1 MATNAQIT
9 ANQINSQSSTGP
21 RTEEGKQT
29 SSQNNFRHG
38 LASSQILIPGENR
51 AEFEAMREGFMADQ
65 KPTNMIEAA
74 LVNNMATH
82 YWLAQRAIRLQTSAF
97 DDGVVDEKKLALYL
111 RYQTTHDRAFHKC
124 LSDLLKLR
132 AERRREQIGFESQNQ
147 KEALNEAKIRN
158 LNSRAEA
165 NEIDTEIRTAIE
177 APLPGHT
184 RIPFDAVRQ
193 VIVSAVREAAEES
206 TLEAAN

>member
-1 MATNAQIT
+1 MATISQIT

-21 RTEEGKQT
+21 RTEEGKQI
-29 SSQNNFRHG
+29 SARNNFRHG
-38 LASSQILIPGENR
+38 LASNQILIPGEDP
-51 AEFEAMREGFMADQ
+51 AEFEAMREGFLADQ

-97 DDGVVDEKKLALYL
+97 NEGGVDEKKLALYL
-111 RYQTTHDRAFHKC
+111 RYQSTHDRAFHKC
-124 LSDLLKLR
+124 LNDLLKLR
-132 AERRREQIGFESQNQ
+132 AERRREQVGFESQKQ
-147 KEALNEAKIRN
+147 KAALTEAKIRS
-158 LNSRAEA
+158 LKARAEA

-184 RIPFDAVRQ
+184 RIPFNAVKQ
-193 VIVSAVREAAEES
+193 AVAAAVREA
-206 TLEAAN
+206 NQ

>member
-29 SSQNNFRHG
+29 SARNNFRHG
-38 LASSQILIPGENR
+38 LASSQILIPGEDP
-51 AEFEAMREGFMADQ
+51 AEFEAMRDGFLADQ

-82 YWLAQRAIRLQTSAF
+82 YWLAQRAIRLQTSTF
-97 DDGVVDEKKLALYL
+97 NESGVDEKKLALYL

-132 AERRREQIGFESQNQ
+132 AERRREQIGFESEKQ
-147 KEALNEAKIRN
+147 KAALNQAKIRS

-165 NEIDTEIRTAIE
+165 NEINTEIRTAIE

-184 RIPFDAVRQ
+184 RIPFEALKQ
-193 VIVSAVREAAEES
+193 VIASAVREAGQ
-206 TLEAAN
+206 

>member
-29 SSQNNFRHG
+29 ASRNNFRHG
-38 LASSQILIPGENR
+38 LASSQILIPGENP
-51 AEFEAMREGFMADQ
+51 AEFEAMRDGFLADQ

-74 LVNNMATH
+74 LVTNMATH
-82 YWLAQRAIRLQTSAF
+82 YWLAQRAIRLQTVAF
-97 DDGVVDEKKLALYL
+97 AESGVDEKKLALYL

-132 AERRREQIGFESQNQ
+132 AERRREQIGFESQKQKASLNQ
-147 KEALNEAKIRN
+147 AKIRS

-193 VIVSAVREAAEES
+193 AVVSAIRESAQ
-206 TLEAAN
+206 